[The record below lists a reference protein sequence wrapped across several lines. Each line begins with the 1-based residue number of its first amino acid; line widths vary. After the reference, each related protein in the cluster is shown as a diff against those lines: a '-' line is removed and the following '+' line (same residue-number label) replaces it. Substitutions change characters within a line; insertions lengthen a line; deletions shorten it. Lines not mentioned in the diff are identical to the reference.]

1 MKNLVV
7 TFLCFCSF
15 VLSTSV
21 LNAQKE
27 EPNTVL
33 ITKEY
38 KVKKFYTINELND
51 LSKGALVKLYVERV
65 EDIMTVLP
73 YASLTTESGTTY
85 EDLGI
90 PITPSNISLLE
101 KEKVQSETLFASV
114 LKMMNLLVPYADKKD
129 IVWAI
134 LLFEDTIKKANVGNS
149 L

>member
-15 VLSTSV
+15 VLSTS
-21 LNAQKE
+21 LLSAQKE

-51 LSKGALVKLYVERV
+51 LGKGALVKLYVERV